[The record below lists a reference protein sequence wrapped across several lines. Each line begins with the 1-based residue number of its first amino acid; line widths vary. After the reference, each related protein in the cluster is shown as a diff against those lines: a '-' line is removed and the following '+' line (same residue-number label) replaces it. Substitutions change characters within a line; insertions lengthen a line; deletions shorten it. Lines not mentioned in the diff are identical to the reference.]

1 MRLDNSR
8 ESKNIEDRRG
18 RRMISGGRGKI
29 GLGTIVLALVA
40 IYFGVDPSVV
50 LQGLDDPGATQSTP
64 SGQAPAPTAQTRFV
78 SKVLGDTEDAWAHV
92 FQQQGWDVYQ
102 APTLVLYEGVTPTA
116 CGTGQAAMGPFY
128 CPGDSKIYL
137 DLAFFRQLEQQ
148 LDSPGDF
155 AQAYVIAHE
164 VGHHVQHLRG
174 ITTKVDQARRQLS
187 RAQGNQLSVRV
198 ELQADC
204 YSGVWARLSDIHRN
218 TLEEGDID
226 EALNAASAIGD
237 DRLQRQSQGY
247 VVPDSFTHG
256 SSEQRVGW
264 FKRGYAQ
271 GDIKQCDTFENASL

>member
-18 RRMISGGRGKI
+18 RRMRVGGRGKI

-40 IYFGVDPSVV
+40 MYFGVDPTVV
-50 LQGLDDPGATQSTP
+50 LQGFDDPSTTQSPASTQ
-64 SGQAPAPTAQTRFV
+64 SPAPTAETRFV
-78 SKVLGDTEDAWAHV
+78 SRVLGDTEEAWSHV
-92 FQQQGWDVYQ
+92 FQQQGWGDYR
-102 APTLVLYEGVTPTA
+102 APTLVLYEGMTPTA

-137 DLAFFRQLEQQ
+137 DLDFFRQMALQ
-148 LDSPGDF
+148 LNSPGDF

-164 VGHHVQHLRG
+164 VGHHVQRLLG
-174 ITTKVDQARRQLS
+174 ITTEVERAGRQLGT
-187 RAQGNQLSVRV
+187 AQRNQLSVRV

-204 YSGVWARLSDIHRN
+204 YAGVWARLSDTHRN
-218 TLEEGDID
+218 TLEEGDIE

-237 DRLQRQSQGY
+237 DALQKRSQGY

-256 SSEQRVGW
+256 SSDQRMRW
-264 FKRGYAQ
+264 FKRGYAG
-271 GDIKQCDTFENASL
+271 GDITQCDTFKIATP